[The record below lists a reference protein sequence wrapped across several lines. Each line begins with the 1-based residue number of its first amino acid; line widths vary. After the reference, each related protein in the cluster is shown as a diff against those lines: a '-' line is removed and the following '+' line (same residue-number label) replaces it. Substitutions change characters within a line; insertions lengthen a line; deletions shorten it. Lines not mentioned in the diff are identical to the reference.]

1 MYNGQ
6 ESMVERVEPPSTRA
20 SCEMSRVDQMPKKSD
35 ASYDGGFDD
44 RGDVSCIHTLWIDD
58 ENARVKS
65 PKRKPS
71 A

>member
-1 MYNGQ
+1 MYNGH

-35 ASYDGGFDD
+35 ASYDEGFDD
-44 RGDVSCIHTLWIDD
+44 HGDVSCIHTLWKDN

-71 A
+71 V